1 MVVFLPFITKEKR
14 YMKQKTYGVN
24 GLMEWSPIVTIA
36 KRSITLH
43 FTGGTASGTGIR
55 PATFR
60 TNNAIVQLAI
70 ENSYHFKSGRI
81 FIVDEKELDD
91 PQKLVQM
98 EADST
103 QGVNDE
109 HSDDGV
115 TIEVSGL
122 EEAVDYLTARF
133 DDAANAKLNS
143 KKSVLAFAKSKGVI
157 FKGLK

>member
-1 MVVFLPFITKEKR
+1 
-14 YMKQKTYGVN
+14 
-24 GLMEWSPIVTIA
+24 MEWSPIVTIA

-70 ENSYHFKSGRI
+70 ENSHHFKSGRI

-91 PQKLVQM
+91 PQKLAQSGV
-98 EADST
+98 DSS
-103 QGVNDE
+103 QGGNDAPN
-109 HSDDGV
+109 DNDV

-122 EEAVDYLTARF
+122 EEAVDYLTTRF

-143 KKSVLAFAKSKGVI
+143 KKAVLAFAKSKGVI